1 MLHILEKALTE
12 GIMVCEKA
20 AEVRR
25 QGVVV
30 GLQCGERGGEGGLAV
45 REGVVVGQQSRVVRL
60 QAAQGRGDIIVVGG
74 QCGVVRQ
81 EGDQVLRESLMI
93 GLETGEGVSK
103 ALVVVGDIIVVVQQ
117 IAQAGLQALVVR

>member
-1 MLHILEKALTE
+1 M
-12 GIMVCEKA
+12 
-20 AEVRR
+20 
-25 QGVVV
+25 
-30 GLQCGERGGEGGLAV
+30 
-45 REGVVVGQQSRVVRL
+45 VRL

-103 ALVVVGDIIVVVQQ
+103 ALVVVGEIIVVVQQ
-117 IAQAGLQALVVR
+117 IAQAGLQALVV